1 MKGVPITGLLI
12 AIGDEGRDT
21 EQLEA
26 ARDLSIDEARLHGE
40 RSMGETPGVNV
51 GLKLNEGVARK
62 SGVAA
67 HGE

>member
-12 AIGDEGRDT
+12 TIGDESRET
-21 EQLEA
+21 EQLEV
-26 ARDLSIDEARLHGE
+26 ARDLSVDEACLHGE
-40 RSMGETPGVNV
+40 RSMGEIPGVNV
-51 GLKLNEGVARK
+51 GLKLNEGVTRK